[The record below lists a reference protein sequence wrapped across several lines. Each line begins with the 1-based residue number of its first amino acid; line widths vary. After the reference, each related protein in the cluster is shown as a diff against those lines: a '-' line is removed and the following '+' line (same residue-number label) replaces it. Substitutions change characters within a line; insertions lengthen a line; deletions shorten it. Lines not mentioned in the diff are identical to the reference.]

1 MEYFQ
6 IRFFFL
12 AQKIYDLDNK
22 KYTVGAAGIVLYAAA
37 GGSDDYAKSIG
48 IKYSYTIELRDT
60 GRFGFVLPSY
70 LIVPTAKEAR
80 AATFVFARRVSEIT
94 QDS

>member
-1 MEYFQ
+1 MDKQ
-6 IRFFFL
+6 
-12 AQKIYDLDNK
+12 

-60 GRFGFVLPSY
+60 GRFGFVLPAKF
-70 LIVPTAKEAR
+70 IIPTAKEALT
-80 AATFVFARRVSEIT
+80 ATFVFAQRVSEIT
-94 QDS
+94 QES